1 MNKKWTLRVKKW
13 ILRECLPKK
22 ESINL
27 ISEPSKVS
35 GVISETAVVQICSEK
50 PPVFLYKCTKKTGGS
65 SNENIIFCCVRML
78 CLLWKFAFLGEIQVH
93 QLKIGVFTVYFK
105 KSFKTADFFKPKSF
119 VQFDCTDIIALS
131 F

>member
-1 MNKKWTLRVKKW
+1 M
-13 ILRECLPKK
+13 PKK

-78 CLLWKFAFLGEIQVH
+78 CLLWKFAFLG
-93 QLKIGVFTVYFK
+93 KI
-105 KSFKTADFFKPKSF
+105 
-119 VQFDCTDIIALS
+119 
-131 F
+131 